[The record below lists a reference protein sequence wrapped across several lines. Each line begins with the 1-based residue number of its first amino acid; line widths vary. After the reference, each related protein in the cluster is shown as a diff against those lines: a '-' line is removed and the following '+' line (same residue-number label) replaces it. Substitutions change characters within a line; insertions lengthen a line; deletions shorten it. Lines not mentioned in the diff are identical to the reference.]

1 MAELRGSKT
10 HENLKEAFAREAQ
23 ANRRYLWFAQKA
35 DIEGYPDAAVLFRSV
50 AEGETGHAYGLL
62 EYLAEVGDP
71 VTDAPIGDTEQN
83 LRSAIA
89 GETYEHTEMYARF
102 AATARAEGFAE
113 IAEWLETLA
122 RAEKSHAERF
132 GHGLESIG

>member
-35 DIEGYPDAAVLFRSV
+35 DIEGHPDAAALFRSV

-71 VTDAPIGDTEQN
+71 ITGEPIGDTEQN
-83 LRSAIA
+83 LQSAIA
-89 GETYEHTEMYARF
+89 GETYECTELYASF

-122 RAEKSHAERF
+122 RAETSHAGRF
-132 GHGLESIG
+132 GQGLESIR

>member
-1 MAELRGSKT
+1 MADLRGSKT
-10 HENLKEAFAREAQ
+10 HENLREAFAREAQ
-23 ANRRYLWFAQKA
+23 ANRRYLWFAQRA
-35 DIEGYPDAAVLFRSV
+35 DIEGYPEAAALLRSV

-71 VTDAPIGDTEQN
+71 ITAEPIGDTEQN

-89 GETYEHTEMYARF
+89 GETYDHTEMYPGF

-122 RAEKSHAERF
+122 RAETSHAERF
-132 GHGLESIG
+132 GHGLEWIG

>member
-1 MAELRGSKT
+1 MAELNGSKT

-35 DIEGYPDAAVLFRSV
+35 DIEGYPDAAALFRSV
-50 AEGETGHAYGLL
+50 AESETGHAYGLL

-71 VTDAPIGDTEQN
+71 ITGAPIGDTEQN

-89 GETYEHTEMYARF
+89 GETYEHTVLYAGF
-102 AATARAEGFAE
+102 AVTARAEGFAE
-113 IAEWLETLA
+113 IAEWIETLA
-122 RAEKSHAERF
+122 RAEQSHAVRF
-132 GHGLESIG
+132 GDGLESIG